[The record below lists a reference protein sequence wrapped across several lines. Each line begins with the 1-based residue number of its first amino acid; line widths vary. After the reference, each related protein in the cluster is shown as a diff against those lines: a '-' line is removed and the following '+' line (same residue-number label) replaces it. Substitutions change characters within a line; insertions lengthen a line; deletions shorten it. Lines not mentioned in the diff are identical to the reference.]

1 MGMFDPDKF
10 TNLSDDNLL
19 DTQLENMII
28 MDHPMLLS
36 TNKLMGTQSITQAN
50 DNSMHMSALASNSKM
65 GSTY

>member
-1 MGMFDPDKF
+1 
-10 TNLSDDNLL
+10 
-19 DTQLENMII
+19 MII